1 MPDILRKKA
10 DIPVEIGRLEGSFA
24 VPSNAAGVVL
34 FVQSSGRLSPGND
47 YVASVLQEHSIA
59 TLRFDLLTPVEDSQY
74 RSRFDIGL
82 LTTRLLLATAWV
94 RAQAEVAGLELG
106 YFGAGTGAA
115 AALTAGAQLGREVR
129 AIVSRG
135 GRPDLAGQ
143 VALTAVTAPT
153 LLLVGG
159 RDTPVIALNREAL
172 RTLRCEKQLRVITG
186 ASAQFDEPG
195 MLQQVAQL
203 SADWLGRHLSAAKPE
218 AT

>member
-1 MPDILRKKA
+1 MPDILRKRA
-10 DIPVEIGRLEGSFA
+10 DIPVEVGRLEGSFA
-24 VPSNAAGVVL
+24 VPPDPGGVVL
-34 FVQSSGRLSPGND
+34 FVQSSSRLSAGSD
-47 YVASVLQEHSIA
+47 YVASVLHERSIA
-59 TLRFDLLTPVEDSQY
+59 TLLFDLLTPVEDSQY

-82 LTTRLLLATAWV
+82 LTARLLLATEWV
-94 RAQAEVAGLELG
+94 RAQQEVSGLELG

-115 AALTAGAQLGREVR
+115 AALCAGAQLGREVR
-129 AIVSRG
+129 AVVSRG

-143 VALTAVTAPT
+143 AALNAVTAPT

-186 ASAQFDEPG
+186 AGAQFDEPG
-195 MLQQVAQL
+195 TLEQVAQL
-203 SADWLGRHLSAAKPE
+203 AADWLGRHLSAAQPE